1 MTFIFSCQHSKVS
14 GMNRDF
20 NLPPS
25 HRLSPADSFS
35 WARLHCSLT
44 YSTNLYANRLRL

>member
-1 MTFIFSCQHSKVS
+1 MTFIFSCQYSKVS
-14 GMNRDF
+14 GMSRVF

-25 HRLSPADSFS
+25 HRLSAVDSFNS
-35 WARLHCSLT
+35 ARLGCSLT